1 MKIFITTAFNKK
13 LKNFNGNFNENFDV
27 LDSFDIDSIYY
38 LKLNIIKSLYSNI
51 KKAIKI
57 LKENKDIT
65 HLVFTSKN
73 GVILFFDYIIN
84 KEKEVLNLLKEKQFL
99 AVGPKTALIINKF
112 NYNSIVPIKYLT
124 SSLADL
130 IINTSKQNNY
140 KFLILRSRISNKIL
154 TQKLKENN
162 IKFKE
167 IHIYTLKRNPFFK
180 KTKEYKLLKLLIKI
194 NKFNNK
200 VKNTNFVIN
209 NEYIYIIFTSPS
221 NIKSFFNYFQIKD
234 LIDNVYIKF
243 LPIGPV
249 TYKELINHIKKYYK
263 KQNVYQD
270 FEKKLSNKIIEFPEN
285 YTLKDCLNKIKTVN

>member
-38 LKLNIIKSLYSNI
+38 LRLNIIKSLYSNI

-221 NIKSFFNYFQIKD
+221 NVKSFFNYFQIKD
-234 LIDNVYIKF
+234 LI
-243 LPIGPV
+243 
-249 TYKELINHIKKYYK
+249 
-263 KQNVYQD
+263 
-270 FEKKLSNKIIEFPEN
+270 
-285 YTLKDCLNKIKTVN
+285 